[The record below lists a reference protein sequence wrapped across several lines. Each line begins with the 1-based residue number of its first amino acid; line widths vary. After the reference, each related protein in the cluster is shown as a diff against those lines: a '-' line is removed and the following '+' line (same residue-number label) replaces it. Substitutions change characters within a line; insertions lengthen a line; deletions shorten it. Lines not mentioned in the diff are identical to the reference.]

1 MTRATLR
8 QLKRTHGIHGVPAL
22 RAIPGPHFGLPAV
35 EDESDPI
42 DSLDYYPG
50 ELPAERTVDGEP
62 TPLHRAL
69 LDAMTNATTWRA

>member
-1 MTRATLR
+1 MNPTTKQ

-35 EDESDPI
+35 EDESD
-42 DSLDYYPG
+42 SLDDVLDAC
-50 ELPAERTVDGEP
+50 LPAERTVDGEP

-69 LDAMTNATTWRA
+69 LDAVDHATTWRT

>member
-1 MTRATLR
+1 MTRSART

-35 EDESDPI
+35 EDESG
-42 DSLDYYPG
+42 SLDDVLDAC
-50 ELPAERTVDGEP
+50 LPAERTVDGEP

>member
-35 EDESDPI
+35 EDESG
-42 DSLDYYPG
+42 SLDDVLDAC
-50 ELPAERTVDGEP
+50 LPAERTVDGEP